1 MITACLQK
9 GGPYSAFIYQSMCIL
24 AEVVHKVGCKESSD
38 KRVRAIS
45 IANVSMVL
53 ISNSALPL

>member
-1 MITACLQK
+1 
-9 GGPYSAFIYQSMCIL
+9 MCIL

-38 KRVRAIS
+38 KRVHAIS